1 MNIENL
7 IRDARAKVTWGE
19 SRESVLDFFQ
29 QNGVG
34 DKDAISYIDALF
46 RERAADIR
54 KTGIKKILI
63 GIFFIA
69 LLLAYI
75 AISMFIGVIEIRL
88 LVIAGISGLVGGWK
102 IIEGISY
109 ILKPSNE
116 SGDLSMITEW

>member
-75 AISMFIGVIEIRL
+75 AISMFIGVIEIKL
-88 LVIAGISGLVGGWK
+88 LVIAGISALVGGWK

-116 SGDLSMITEW
+116 SGDLSRITE